1 MKKNN
6 ILIVVVF
13 SILFI
18 GCSDQL
24 EITPPNHITDE
35 QILKLLESGDE
46 GTIDLILGGMANQ
59 LPLLVKATGVNSI
72 NSSDSRYN
80 SLSSMLVMRNLEG
93 NDIVFATVVNSS
105 FGADEYHFRDFTS
118 SSIDKNRAY
127 WFYAWNI
134 ITTTNKLLFYLQ
146 DDEVVNKSSKL
157 QDYKAKSLTM
167 RAFAYSYLMENYQD
181 AYLHGGKDKL
191 GIMLYDTYSPTQDMK
206 PRSGSEETYN
216 FIKKDLTDAVSLFKA
231 ANIGITSQIT
241 DIDLGIA
248 NYILA
253 KVALWTGD
261 WQTTIQSCD
270 EILAKY
276 TQLMSQEMYGGKNT
290 GTNENPIFLPETN
303 GFLNNTINPEVLLGW
318 PVGDA
323 NTLHSAWMNPFG
335 TSYGGLSGL
344 YQRIDNRLY
353 EKIAN
358 NDYRKDAFLG
368 ATGFGD
374 YTYPPN
380 NELGYIPSYT
390 NLKFA
395 STHGI
400 GSTISDRTKVG
411 TVTDYYMRTSAVL
424 LMKAEALAQQGK
436 ETETKNVL
444 NILLAARTKEGA
456 PALTCDNYPAMQGL
470 SALEMVQLQ
479 SRIELWGEGGHEFYN
494 NKRWNISV
502 DRTNSSNHVYKG
514 QYNVKDMTLK
524 IPDDEMF
531 YNPYCVQN

>member
-6 ILIVVVF
+6 ILIIVVF

-18 GCSDQL
+18 GCAEQL

-46 GTIDLILGGMANQ
+46 ATIDLILGGMSNQ
-59 LPLLVKATGVNSI
+59 LPLLFKTVGI
-72 NSSDSRYN
+72 NQVQGSDNRYN
-80 SLSSMLVMRNLEG
+80 SLLGLQVMRNLEG
-93 NDIVFATVVNSS
+93 NDIVFATVINSS

-118 SSIDKNRAY
+118 SSVDKNGPY

-134 ITTTNKLLFYLQ
+134 ITTANKLLFYLQ
-146 DDEVVNKSSKL
+146 DDDVVNRSAKL

-167 RAFAYSYLMENYQD
+167 RAFGYNFLMENYQD

-191 GIMLYDTYSPTQDMK
+191 GIMLYDTYSPTQPTK
-206 PRSGSEETYN
+206 PRSSSEETYN
-216 FIKKDLTDAVSLFKA
+216 FIKKDLTQAVSLFNA
-231 ANIGITSQIT
+231 ANIGVTSQKT

-248 NYILA
+248 SYLLA
-253 KVALWTGD
+253 RVALWTGD
-261 WQTTIQSCD
+261 WQTAIQSSD
-270 EILAKY
+270 DIL
-276 TQLMSQEMYGGKNT
+276 TQSSQLMSEDMYGGKNT
-290 GTNENPIFLPETN
+290 GTNEDPIFLPETN

-335 TSYGGLSGL
+335 ISYGGLSGL

-353 EKIAN
+353 EKIADT
-358 NDYRKDAFLG
+358 DYRKDAFLG
-368 ATGFGD
+368 NAGFGD
-374 YTYPPN
+374 YAYPPN

-400 GSTISDRTKVG
+400 GSIISDRTKVG
-411 TVTDYYMRTSAVL
+411 TVTDFYMRTSEVL

-436 ETETKNVL
+436 DAEAKNML

-456 PALTCDNYPAMQGL
+456 PTLTCDNYPAMQGL
-470 SALEMVQLQ
+470 SALQMVQLQ
-479 SRIELWGEGGHEFYN
+479 TRIELWGEGGHEFFN

-502 DRTNSSNHVYKG
+502 DRANSENHIYKG

-524 IPDDEMF
+524 IPDNEMY
-531 YNPYCVQN
+531 YNPLCVQN